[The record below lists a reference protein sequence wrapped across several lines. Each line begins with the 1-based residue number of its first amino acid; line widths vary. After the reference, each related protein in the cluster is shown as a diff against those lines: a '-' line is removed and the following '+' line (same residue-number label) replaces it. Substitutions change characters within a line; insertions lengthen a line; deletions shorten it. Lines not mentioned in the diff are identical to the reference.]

1 MMANLTGITTATHKS
16 DNAHQALSFS
26 SSSGK
31 DTSMK
36 KLTIALT
43 ALAITLAGCS
53 SATEPAPT
61 PPGSAASSS
70 PETSESSSSM
80 PPTSEIEEAK
90 PETTKP
96 EAKQPDPTM
105 ASPQADTPVAEAPA
119 VEQAPAEPVVVE
131 CLAGTPGSARW
142 SDGTV
147 SYSQWCFDTMG
158 GEQHLEDEANAG
170 VPPTPEQQ
178 QPRKPSPWVQGQ
190 IDWANCLDSGK
201 TKEQCRE
208 ELN

>member
-1 MMANLTGITTATHKS
+1 
-16 DNAHQALSFS
+16 
-26 SSSGK
+26 
-31 DTSMK
+31 MK

-43 ALAITLAGCS
+43 ALTIAVAGCS
-53 SATEPAPT
+53 SNTEPAPA
-61 PPGSAASSS
+61 PPSSAAPSS
-70 PETSESSSSM
+70 PETSAPPSSAEH
-80 PPTSEIEEAK
+80 TSTTEATEA
-90 PETTKP
+90 ETTKP

-105 ASPQADTPVAEAPA
+105 ASPQADNPIAEAPA

-131 CLAGTPGSARW
+131 CLEGTPGSARW

-158 GEQHLEDEANAG
+158 GEQSLEDEANAG